1 MAVCTLAEQGHDDHE
16 FLCLALCAVSA
27 VHDGYVL
34 NNSVVQS
41 PVGGHLLTEALRHNL
56 ASKGAKLQPWYMYRA
71 GSAGSSAADDG
82 RMGAVT
88 ATAAAWATDYVT
100 ADIKESLCRVNEVP
114 FVEEEN
120 LNMPVQSYELPD
132 GSSID
137 IGVERFK
144 IPEILFNSVRV
155 ACLSHSLPVSATAE
169 AATLL

>member
-1 MAVCTLAEQGHDDHE
+1 ML
-16 FLCLALCAVSA
+16 AVSA

-34 NNSVVQS
+34 NNSVLQS
-41 PVGGHLLTEALRHNL
+41 PVGGQLMTEALRHSL

-71 GSAGSSAADDG
+71 NSGGSSAVDSS
-82 RMGAVT
+82 RSTTPSAV
-88 ATAAAWATDYVT
+88 AWATDYVT

-120 LNMPVQSYELPD
+120 LNIPVQSYELPD
-132 GSSID
+132 GSSVD

-155 ACLSHSLPVSATAE
+155 ASTVQYSATYTMSSVLIHYHSIAHGW
-169 AATLL
+169 